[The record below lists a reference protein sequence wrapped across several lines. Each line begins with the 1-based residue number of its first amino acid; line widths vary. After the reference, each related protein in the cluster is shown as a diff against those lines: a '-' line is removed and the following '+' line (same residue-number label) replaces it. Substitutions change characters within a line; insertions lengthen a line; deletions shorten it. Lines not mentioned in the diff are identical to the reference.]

1 MQEIWKQWKP
11 IEGLSERY
19 FIAEFHETLD
29 EFWILLLDI
38 NDRSSRVRVIFEGYV
53 YSYRSVDEG
62 CRVKTIGMLDELYGG
77 QFYSKWTFF
86 TVENSEYLQWL
97 SKESGTWSDAVSMKH
112 FAFITDDVIFDV
124 AITYAPKVE
133 LVTGIKRHKILV

>member
-1 MQEIWKQWKP
+1 MQWKP

-38 NDRSSRVRVIFEGYV
+38 NDRSSGLRVIFEGYV
-53 YSYRSVDEG
+53 YSYRCVDEG
-62 CRVKTIGMLDELYGG
+62 CRVKTVSMLDALYGD

-86 TVENSEYLQWL
+86 TVENSEYLRWL
-97 SKESGTWSDAVSMKH
+97 SNESDTWSDAVEMKH
-112 FAFITDDVIFDV
+112 FAFITPDVIFDI
-124 AITYAPKVE
+124 AITYEPRVE
-133 LVTGIKRHKILV
+133 LVADIKRYKTLV